1 MPNAVAP
8 NDHVV
13 PQTEDF
19 KVGQTVSFTQVI
31 DDKLVRGYADLTGDH
46 NPIHVDDAFA
56 KKTKFRQRIAHGL
69 ELIAANEV
77 ELRRQPVALSAQS
90 RLGLVAD
97 GLGQTHR
104 AFHGLGH
111 IVQEW
116 VAGLH
121 RPRSPEGKLR
131 PKFFGPCNPIDE
143 IVQNAKSAVARLQL
157 RGLAADSAK
166 R

>member
-56 KKTKFRQRIAHGL
+56 KKTKFHQRIAHGGIL
-69 ELIAANEV
+69 FGIVSMVLGDKMPGIGTIFMSQLVNFHAPVFINDKVTVVVTITALLPKHVAKLSTIATKQDGTVVMDGVATIK
-77 ELRRQPVALSAQS
+77 LPGSLMLPVVIA
-90 RLGLVAD
+90 
-97 GLGQTHR
+97 T
-104 AFHGLGH
+104 
-111 IVQEW
+111 
-116 VAGLH
+116 
-121 RPRSPEGKLR
+121 
-131 PKFFGPCNPIDE
+131 PK
-143 IVQNAKSAVARLQL
+143 
-157 RGLAADSAK
+157 AA
-166 R
+166 